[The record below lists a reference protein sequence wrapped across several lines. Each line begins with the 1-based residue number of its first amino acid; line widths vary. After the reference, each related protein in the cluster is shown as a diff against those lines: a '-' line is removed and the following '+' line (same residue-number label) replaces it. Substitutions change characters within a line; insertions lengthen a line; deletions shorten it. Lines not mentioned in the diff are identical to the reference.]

1 MILNEDHESVT
12 DVMDIAVCI
21 SALSTPD
28 LLNIGKIQRQFN
40 INVNGPTQV
49 KLYIRFLSNLF
60 STNRPTGPIR
70 SSSRDV
76 RVSVCLSV
84 CLSPF
89 HAIFLKC

>member
-60 STNRPTGPIR
+60 FLFKFYNW
-70 SSSRDV
+70 
-76 RVSVCLSV
+76 VC
-84 CLSPF
+84 CINQCNI
-89 HAIFLKC
+89 A